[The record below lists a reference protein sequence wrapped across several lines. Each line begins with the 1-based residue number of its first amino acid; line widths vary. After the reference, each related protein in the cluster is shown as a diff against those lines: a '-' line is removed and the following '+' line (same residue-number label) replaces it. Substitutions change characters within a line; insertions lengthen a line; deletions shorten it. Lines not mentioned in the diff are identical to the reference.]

1 MIVGGGFA
9 EGLRIGCRWG
19 LGLVERKIHLR
30 TLSPVVCTDRIVNQG
45 LSSGREEER
54 WLRRGCGGPNLGGTG
69 TAQGSSRRIRGESP
83 RAVTSSANL
92 TGITLRSIL
101 SLMET
106 FGKRSFF
113 PPSRG
118 IWRTRARCNARGVV
132 DQVLSGGINVWC
144 CCSCCQ
150 HWSASPEILAAGE

>member
-69 TAQGSSRRIRGESP
+69 TAQGSSRRIRGEKPPSGDLIREFNRDHP
-83 RAVTSSANL
+83 SQHPGPDGNVWKKEFLPTISRYLENARAV
-92 TGITLRSIL
+92 
-101 SLMET
+101 
-106 FGKRSFF
+106 
-113 PPSRG
+113 
-118 IWRTRARCNARGVV
+118 
-132 DQVLSGGINVWC
+132 
-144 CCSCCQ
+144 
-150 HWSASPEILAAGE
+150 

>member
-1 MIVGGGFA
+1 MAARTWVGQERLRAAAGG
-9 EGLRIGCRWG
+9 
-19 LGLVERKIHLR
+19 
-30 TLSPVVCTDRIVNQG
+30 
-45 LSSGREEER
+45 SG
-54 WLRRGCGGPNLGGTG
+54 GK
-69 TAQGSSRRIRGESP
+69 SP

-101 SLMET
+101 GLMET

-118 IWRTRARCNARGVV
+118 IWRTRARCNARGGV

-150 HWSASPEILAAGE
+150 HWSASPEILAAGEQTVVVATLLRVSNAVTNSLIHPPSNSSRRFPARGFAGEP